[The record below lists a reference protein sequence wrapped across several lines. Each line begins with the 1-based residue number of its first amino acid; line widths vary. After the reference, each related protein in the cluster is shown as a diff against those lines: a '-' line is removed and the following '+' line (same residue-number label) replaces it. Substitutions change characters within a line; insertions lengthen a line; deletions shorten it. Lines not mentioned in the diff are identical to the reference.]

1 MHPLTSCALSGILL
15 CLGLPAWGEIT
26 PKPHTGPLGLNIQAE
41 VESRYGH
48 DSNLLWQ
55 QDDARA
61 PGSDFIGLSPQVR
74 MAGTRGLDRY
84 QLSYQGDYR
93 RYDSSRADDYADH
106 QLQFDGSWR
115 FSLRNAFQLMYQYRL
130 GHEARGEGI
139 TEGFLLQGDEG
150 DATFGWFNI
159 AEPLQFR
166 RTELGGR
173 YSYGAPEARGKLE
186 LAWSH
191 KVMRYADKHGYLN
204 GFDRYMTEQEWQ
216 ENTAIAEL
224 FDQVSH
230 ASRFRY
236 TLQSNLRRYHASP
249 RKDSDEYFLIAGV
262 MSQLTGKTHVD
273 ANVGGIYKHFVNNPQ
288 AEDFKG
294 LNWDMRLDWQP
305 LDYSRLSLLTSRTI
319 RDPNGDGGYVSSL
332 QYGAEWQHDWLP
344 GVATRVSYAD
354 IQDNYHQ
361 SVVCGGDNQH
371 RLDEIHRWGMGISY
385 DLRPSINLGLNYQLA
400 DATSSFSGQ
409 PIEIG
414 SGSCSACYGRAL
426 GYDKQQLSLSLKVA
440 I

>member
-1 MHPLTSCALSGILL
+1 MHRLTSLVCAGLLLSPSLSVR
-15 CLGLPAWGEIT
+15 ADVT
-26 PKPHTGPLGLNIQAE
+26 PVSHQGPLGLAIQTE
-41 VESRYGH
+41 VESRHGH

-55 QDDARA
+55 RESHQAID
-61 PGSDFIGLSPQVR
+61 SDFIGIAPEFR
-74 MAGTRGLDRY
+74 MVGERGLDRY

-93 RYDSSRADDYADH
+93 RYDGSRVDDYADH
-106 QLQFDGSWR
+106 QLQLDGSWR

-130 GHEARGEGI
+130 GHEARGEGL

-159 AEPLQFR
+159 AEPLRFR

-191 KVMRYADKHGYLN
+191 KAMRYADKHRYLN
-204 GFDRYMTEQEWQ
+204 GFERYVTEQEWQ

-230 ASRFRY
+230 VSRFRY
-236 TLQSNLRRYHASP
+236 TLQANLRRYPANP
-249 RKDSDEYFLIAGV
+249 NKDSDEFFLITGV
-262 MSQLTGKTHVD
+262 MSQLTGKTRID
-273 ANVGGIYKHFVNNPQ
+273 ANIGGIYKRFINDPQ
-288 AEDFKG
+288 AESFRG
-294 LNWDMRLDWQP
+294 LNWDLRLGWQP
-305 LDYSRLSLLTSRTI
+305 LDYSNFALISSRTI
-319 RDPNGDGGYVSSL
+319 RDPGGDGGYVSSQ
-332 QYGAEWQHDWLP
+332 QYGAEWQHDWSAR
-344 GVATRVSYAD
+344 VATTLSYHD
-354 IQDNYHQ
+354 IRDDYHQ
-361 SVVCGGDNQH
+361 SVVCGQDPRH
-371 RLDEIHRWGMGISY
+371 RQDEIHRWGMGLSY
-385 DLRPSINLGLNYQLA
+385 DLRPSINLGLSYQLA

-409 PIEIG
+409 PIEIDSG
-414 SGSCSACYGRAL
+414 SGSACYGRAL

>member
-1 MHPLTSCALSGILL
+1 VHRLTSLVCAGLLLSPSLSVR
-15 CLGLPAWGEIT
+15 ADVT
-26 PKPHTGPLGLNIQAE
+26 PVSHQGPLGLAIQTE
-41 VESRYGH
+41 VESRHGH

-55 QDDARA
+55 RESHQAID
-61 PGSDFIGLSPQVR
+61 SDFIGIAPEFR
-74 MAGTRGLDRY
+74 MVGERGLDRY

-93 RYDSSRADDYADH
+93 RYDGSRVDDYADH
-106 QLQFDGSWR
+106 QLQLDGSWR

-130 GHEARGEGI
+130 GHEARGEGL

-159 AEPLQFR
+159 AEPLRFR

-191 KVMRYADKHGYLN
+191 KAMRYADKHRYLN
-204 GFDRYMTEQEWQ
+204 GFERYVTEQEWQ

-230 ASRFRY
+230 VSRFRY
-236 TLQSNLRRYHASP
+236 TLQANLRRYPANP
-249 RKDSDEYFLIAGV
+249 NKDSDEFFLITGV
-262 MSQLTGKTHVD
+262 MSQLTGKTRID
-273 ANVGGIYKHFVNNPQ
+273 ANIGGIYKRFINDPQ
-288 AEDFKG
+288 AESFRG
-294 LNWDMRLDWQP
+294 LNWDLRLGWQP
-305 LDYSRLSLLTSRTI
+305 LDYSNFALISSRTI
-319 RDPNGDGGYVSSL
+319 RDPGGDGGYVSSQ
-332 QYGAEWQHDWLP
+332 QYGAEWQHDWSAR
-344 GVATRVSYAD
+344 VATTLSYHD
-354 IQDNYHQ
+354 IRDDYHQ
-361 SVVCGGDNQH
+361 SVVCGQDPRH
-371 RLDEIHRWGMGISY
+371 RQDEIHRWGMGLSY
-385 DLRPSINLGLNYQLA
+385 DLRPSINLGLSYQLA

-409 PIEIG
+409 PIEIDSG
-414 SGSCSACYGRAL
+414 SGSACYGRAL